1 MKKRTGPSAIEG
13 RIQAPPSKSYAQ
25 RAIAVAAM
33 AEGRSVILSPGDSD
47 DVVAAVNVVR
57 QLGARVEKWPLKSA
71 PPGEADTAEGSADER
86 GRAEERGTENEK
98 VTGLE
103 RDDEVTKDHS
113 VAGSSR
119 GAEEGSSDAGGGQGT
134 GTGRSASA
142 TGKAVEQGLVVFGGL
157 QRPDG
162 MLDCGEAGLSVRMF
176 SAVASLFDSPV
187 TLTGRGS
194 LLKRPMVVIEESLR
208 ALGVECTTVNGCLPV
223 TVRGPL
229 PGGKAVIDGSFSSQ
243 VLTGILIA
251 SPYAAS
257 DVTLLVKNLKSRPY
271 IDMTLK
277 VMELFGVEVENRGYS
292 EFLVRHGQRYQPR
305 EYRVE
310 GDWSGAAFL
319 LVAGATGGSV
329 TVENLDTSSPQ
340 ADRAI
345 VDALERAGANVAT
358 GTGEVTVSRGN
369 LEAFMFDATD
379 CPDLFPP
386 LVTLAAFCEGTT
398 TIRGAERLLHKESN
412 RAATLSREFGKLG
425 VEVKVTG
432 DIMKIKGG
440 GCNGGTVE
448 SHGDHRIAMAC
459 ATAAIAAH
467 GEVLIEGAEAVA
479 KSYPRFFEDMES
491 LRKG

>member
-1 MKKRTGPSAIEG
+1 
-13 RIQAPPSKSYAQ
+13 
-25 RAIAVAAM
+25 M
-33 AEGRSVILSPGDSD
+33 AEGRSVILSPGSSD
-47 DVVAAVNVVR
+47 DVLAAVNVVR
-57 QLGARVEKWPLKSA
+57 QLGARVERWPLKSP
-71 PPGEADTAEGSADER
+71 PPGKTDAGKGSAGER
-86 GRAEERGTENEK
+86 SRTGERGTGTVK
-98 VTGLE
+98 ATGLE
-103 RDDEVTKDHS
+103 RQ
-113 VAGSSR
+113 
-119 GAEEGSSDAGGGQGT
+119 AEEG
-134 GTGRSASA
+134 
-142 TGKAVEQGLVVFGGL
+142 LVIDGGL
-157 QRPDG
+157 QQPEG
-162 MLDCGEAGLSVRMF
+162 VLDCGEAGLSVRMF
-176 SAVASLFDSPV
+176 SAVAALFDRPV

-208 ALGVECTTVNGCLPV
+208 AMGVECTTVNGCLPV
-223 TVRGPL
+223 TVSGPL
-229 PGGKAVIDGSFSSQ
+229 PGGKALIDGSFSSQ

-257 DVTLLVKNLKSRPY
+257 DVTLLVNNLKSRPY
-271 IDMTLK
+271 IDMTLM

-292 EFLVRHGQRYQPR
+292 EFIIRHGQRYLPR

-319 LVAGATGGSV
+319 LVAGAIGGSV

-345 VDALERAGANVAT
+345 VDALGRAGANVAT
-358 GTGEVTVSRGN
+358 GTGEVTVSHGN
-369 LEAFMFDATD
+369 LKAFEFDATD

-398 TIRGAERLLHKESN
+398 TVRGAERLLHKESN
-412 RAATLSREFGKLG
+412 RAATLSKEFGKLG
-425 VEVKVTG
+425 VAVKVTG

-459 ATAAIAAH
+459 ATAAVAAH

-479 KSYPRFFEDMES
+479 KSYPRFFEDLDR
-491 LRKG
+491 LRKV

>member
-1 MKKRTGPSAIEG
+1 MKKRTGPSTIEG

-57 QLGARVEKWPLKSA
+57 QLGARVEKWPLKSGT
-71 PPGEADTAEGSADER
+71 PGCADAGKVSAGKR
-86 GRAEERGTENEK
+86 GRAEERGTEIDQG
-98 VTGLE
+98 TGSE
-103 RDDEVTKDHS
+103 RNAEVMEDSS
-113 VAGSSR
+113 VASGDRGVEQGSSV
-119 GAEEGSSDAGGGQGT
+119 AGGGQGVVER
-134 GTGRSASA
+134 RSASG
-142 TGKAVEQGLVVFGGL
+142 TGQGVDEGLVVWGSL

-162 MLDCGEAGLSVRMF
+162 VLDCGEAGLSVRMF

-257 DVTLLVKNLKSRPY
+257 DVTLQVKDLKSRPY
-271 IDMTLK
+271 IDMTLR
-277 VMELFGVEVENRGYS
+277 VMAAFGVEVGNRGYS
-292 EFLVRHGQRYQPR
+292 EFLIRHGQRYLPR

-329 TVENLDTSSPQ
+329 TVENLDTASPQ

-345 VDALERAGANVAT
+345 VDALGMAGANVAC
-358 GTGEVTVSRGN
+358 GASEVTVSRGN
-369 LEAFMFDATD
+369 LKAFEFDATD

-386 LVTLAAFCEGTT
+386 LVSLAACCEGTT
-398 TIRGAERLLHKESN
+398 SIRGAGRLLHKESN
-412 RAATLSREFGKLG
+412 RAATLSREFAKLG
-425 VEVKVTG
+425 VEVEVTG
-432 DIMKIKGG
+432 DIMRIKGG
-440 GCNGGTVE
+440 GCIGGTVE

-459 ATAAIAAH
+459 AVAAVAAK
-467 GEVLIEGAEAVA
+467 GEVMIEDAGAVA
-479 KSYPRFFEDMES
+479 KSYPLFFEDLER
-491 LRKG
+491 LRR